1 MFNITEPTWLIL
13 TDGHDV
19 VHFVD
24 NEAGQHTES
33 WQPMLLTS
41 QDKDALIQM
50 FFDTYEEPEDGV
62 PTYVMHPFQ
71 WSIGYTQQQAQQ
83 VIDLVAGCNDFVR
96 INYVKHLGRDEYAVP
111 VQDRV
116 FAALPESAAKD
127 MLVAAAEQSIAAGRR
142 RTTAQMKAE
151 GWF

>member
-1 MFNITEPTWLIL
+1 M
-13 TDGHDV
+13 
-19 VHFVD
+19 
-24 NEAGQHTES
+24 
-33 WQPMLLTS
+33 
-41 QDKDALIQM
+41 
-50 FFDTYEEPEDGV
+50 
-62 PTYVMHPFQ
+62 
-71 WSIGYTQQQAQQ
+71 
-83 VIDLVAGCNDFVR
+83 IDLVAGCNDFVR